1 MTEAS
6 LSHPFMSVL
15 IRSFNRLPYV
25 SKILEV
31 CLNQTYDKYE
41 IVVLEQSADDH
52 WDKHRKIIEKYNGK
66 INVIRSHPLG
76 PSGARNVGVSHCKG
90 EVVLFVDD
98 DDIPVGDNWIAEH
111 AKNYIDPLCIGV
123 SGRHIHQLNEVSR
136 YNDIKGGVD
145 HAYRRC
151 LTISFMVRGRVFTGI
166 NTVKKPVEW
175 LHGNNCS
182 LRKLYILK
190 LGGWYPYIQ
199 GAGEEH
205 SLFFKFQKVK
215 NPGEY
220 LMFDPQPIVLRR
232 FDMPG
237 GVGRRMISLHTLLV
251 HSMQYYHWVIGAH
264 FPVRFYGLYP
274 IFMLYGFH
282 QQALFFYKISNFED
296 VFWKRWFGTHYGRKV
311 YILSEFLKFPFLV
324 LQFIF
329 IRKPKWTG
337 QIQSFKE

>member
-90 EVVLFVDD
+90 DVVLFVDD

-136 YNDIKGGVD
+136 YNNIKGGVD
-145 HAYRRC
+145 HAYERC
-151 LTISFMVRGRVFTGI
+151 LTISFMGRGRVFTGI
-166 NTVKKPVEW
+166 NNVKKPVEW

-182 LRKLYILK
+182 IRKSCILN

-199 GAGEEH
+199 GLGEEH
-205 SLFFKFQKVK
+205 SLYFKFQKK
-215 NPGEY
+215 KKLGEY
-220 LMFDPQPIVLRR
+220 LMFDPQPIVLRK

-237 GVGRRMISLHTLLV
+237 GVGVRIIPLHNLLV
-251 HSMQYYHWVIGAH
+251 HRMQYYHWVIGDY
-264 FPVRFYGLYP
+264 FPLRFYGLYF

-282 QQALFFYKISNFED
+282 QSAQMFIKNSSFED
-296 VFWKRWFGTHYGRKV
+296 VFWQRWFGDRFSKYF
-311 YILSEFLKFPFLV
+311 YIVRELVLFPFMVLKFLIKP
-324 LQFIF
+324 
-329 IRKPKWTG
+329 KPKWNE
-337 QIQSFKE
+337 IIN

>member
-6 LSHPFMSVL
+6 LSRPFISVL
-15 IRSFNRLPYV
+15 IRAYNRLPYV

-76 PSGARNVGVSHCKG
+76 PSGARNVGVAHCKG
-90 EVVLFVDD
+90 NVVLFVDD

-123 SGRHIHQLNEVSR
+123 SGRHIHQLNEGSR
-136 YNDIKGGVD
+136 YNNIKGGVD
-145 HAYRRC
+145 HAYERC
-151 LTISFMVRGRVFTGI
+151 LTISFMGRGRVFTGI
-166 NTVKKPVEW
+166 NTIKKPVEW

-182 LRKLYILK
+182 IRKSCILN

-199 GAGEEH
+199 GLGEEH
-205 SLFFKFQKVK
+205 SLYFKFQKK
-215 NPGEY
+215 KKLGEY
-220 LMFDPQPIVLRR
+220 LMFDPQPIVLRK

-237 GVGRRMISLHTLLV
+237 GVGVRIIPLHNLLV
-251 HSMQYYHWVIGAH
+251 HRMQYYHWVIGDY
-264 FPVRFYGLYP
+264 FPLRFYGL
-274 IFMLYGFH
+274 
-282 QQALFFYKISNFED
+282 
-296 VFWKRWFGTHYGRKV
+296 
-311 YILSEFLKFPFLV
+311 
-324 LQFIF
+324 
-329 IRKPKWTG
+329 
-337 QIQSFKE
+337 

>member
-1 MTEAS
+1 
-6 LSHPFMSVL
+6 MSVL
-15 IRSFNRLPYV
+15 IRSYNRLPYV

-31 CLNQTYDKYE
+31 CMNQTYDKYE
-41 IVVLEQSADDH
+41 IVVLEQSTKGH
-52 WDKHRKIIEKYNGK
+52 WKKHRETIEKYNGN

-90 EVVLFVDD
+90 DVVLFVDD
-98 DDIPVGDNWIAEH
+98 DDIPVGDNWIAGH

-145 HAYRRC
+145 HAYKRC
-151 LTISFMVRGRVFTGI
+151 LTISFMGRGRVFTGI

-182 LRKLYILK
+182 IRKSCILK

-199 GAGEEH
+199 GLGEEH
-205 SLFFKFQKVK
+205 SLYFKFQKK
-215 NPGEY
+215 KKLGEY
-220 LMFDPQPIVLRR
+220 LMFDPRPIVLRK

-237 GVGRRMISLHTLLV
+237 GVGVRIIPLHNLLV
-251 HSMQYYHWVIGAH
+251 HRMQYYHWVIGDY
-264 FPVRFYGLYP
+264 FPLRFYGLYF

-282 QQALFFYKISNFED
+282 QSAQMFIKNSSFED
-296 VFWKRWFGTHYGRKV
+296 VFWQRWFGDRFSKYF
-311 YILSEFLKFPFLV
+311 YIVRELVLFPFMVLKFLIKP
-324 LQFIF
+324 
-329 IRKPKWTG
+329 KPKWNE
-337 QIQSFKE
+337 IIN

>member
-1 MTEAS
+1 MAEPT
-6 LSHPFMSVL
+6 LIHPFMSVL
-15 IRSFNRLPYV
+15 IRSYNRLPYV

-31 CLNQTYDKYE
+31 CMNQTYDKYE
-41 IVVLEQSADDH
+41 IVVLEQSSNNH
-52 WDKHRKIIEKYNGK
+52 WEKHKEIIEKNNGK

-90 EVVLFVDD
+90 DVVLFVDD

-136 YNDIKGGVD
+136 YNNIKGGSD
-145 HAYRRC
+145 HAYERC
-151 LTISFMVRGRVFTGI
+151 LTISFMGRGRVFTGI

-182 LRKLYILK
+182 IRKSCIIN

-199 GAGEEH
+199 GLGEEH
-205 SLFFKFQKVK
+205 SLYLKFQKK
-215 NPGEY
+215 KKLGEY
-220 LMFDPQPIVLRR
+220 LMFDPQPTVLRK

-237 GVGRRMISLHTLLV
+237 GVGVRIIPLHNLLV
-251 HSMQYYHWVIGAH
+251 HRMQYYHWVIGDY
-264 FPVRFYGLYP
+264 FPLRFYGMYF

-282 QQALFFYKISNFED
+282 QSAQMFIKNSSFED
-296 VFWKRWFGTHYGRKV
+296 VFLQRWFGDKFSKYF
-311 YILSEFLKFPFLV
+311 YIVRELVLFPFMVLKFLIKP
-324 LQFIF
+324 
-329 IRKPKWTG
+329 KPKWNE
-337 QIQSFKE
+337 IIN

>member
-1 MTEAS
+1 MTEPS

-15 IRSFNRLPYV
+15 IRSYNRLPYV

-31 CLNQTYDKYE
+31 CMNQTYDKYE
-41 IVVLEQSADDH
+41 IVVLEQSTNGH
-52 WDKHRKIIEKYNGK
+52 WDKHREIIEKYNGK

-76 PSGARNVGVSHCKG
+76 PSGARNVGVAHCKG
-90 EVVLFVDD
+90 NVVLFVDD

-145 HAYRRC
+145 HAYKRC
-151 LTISFMVRGRVFTGI
+151 LTISFMGRGRVFTGI

-182 LRKLYILK
+182 IRKSCILK

-199 GAGEEH
+199 GLGEEH
-205 SLFFKFQKVK
+205 SLYFKFQKEK
-215 NPGEY
+215 KPGEY
-220 LMFDPQPIVLRR
+220 LMFDPQPIVLRK

-237 GVGRRMISLHTLLV
+237 GVGVRIIPLHNLLV
-251 HSMQYYHWVIGAH
+251 HRMQYYHWVIGDH
-264 FPVRFYGLYP
+264 FPLRFYGLYLV
-274 IFMLYGFH
+274 FMLYGFH
-282 QQALFFYKISNFED
+282 QSAQMFIKNSSFED
-296 VFWKRWFGTHYGRKV
+296 VFWQRWFGDKFSKYF
-311 YILSEFLKFPFLV
+311 YIVQELVLFPFMVLKFL
-324 LQFIF
+324 I
-329 IRKPKWTG
+329 KPKP
-337 QIQSFKE
+337 K

>member
-1 MTEAS
+1 MAEPT
-6 LSHPFMSVL
+6 LIHPFMSVL
-15 IRSFNRLPYV
+15 IRSYNRLPYV

-31 CLNQTYDKYE
+31 CMNQTYDKYE
-41 IVVLEQSADDH
+41 IVVLEQSSNNH
-52 WDKHRKIIEKYNGK
+52 WEKHKEIIEKNNGK

-90 EVVLFVDD
+90 DVVLFVDD

-136 YNDIKGGVD
+136 YNNIKGGSD
-145 HAYRRC
+145 HAYERC
-151 LTISFMVRGRVFTGI
+151 LTISFMGRGRVFTGI

-182 LRKLYILK
+182 IRKSCIIN

-199 GAGEEH
+199 GLGEEH
-205 SLFFKFQKVK
+205 SLYLKFQKK
-215 NPGEY
+215 KKLGEY
-220 LMFDPQPIVLRR
+220 LMFDPQPTVLRK

-237 GVGRRMISLHTLLV
+237 GVGVRIIPLHNLLV
-251 HSMQYYHWVIGAH
+251 HRMQYYHWVIGDY
-264 FPVRFYGLYP
+264 FPLRFYGLYF

-282 QQALFFYKISNFED
+282 QSAQMFIKNSSFED
-296 VFWKRWFGTHYGRKV
+296 VFLQRWFGDKFSKYS
-311 YILSEFLKFPFLV
+311 YIVRELVLFPFMVLKFLIKP
-324 LQFIF
+324 
-329 IRKPKWTG
+329 KPKWDE
-337 QIQSFKE
+337 IIN

>member
-6 LSHPFMSVL
+6 LSRPFISVL
-15 IRSFNRLPYV
+15 IRSYNRLPYV

-52 WDKHRKIIEKYNGK
+52 WDKHREIIEKYNGK

-76 PSGARNVGVSHCKG
+76 PSGARNVGVAHCKG

-98 DDIPVGDNWIAEH
+98 DDIPVGDDWVAEH

-136 YNDIKGGVD
+136 YNNIKGGVD
-145 HAYRRC
+145 HAYERC
-151 LTISFMVRGRVFTGI
+151 LTVSFMGRGRVFTGI

-182 LRKLYILK
+182 IRKSCILN

-199 GAGEEH
+199 GLGEEH
-205 SLFFKFQKVK
+205 SIYFKFQKEK
-215 NPGEY
+215 KPGEY
-220 LMFDPQPIVLRR
+220 LMFDPQPIVLRK

-237 GVGRRMISLHTLLV
+237 GVGVRIIPLHNLLV
-251 HSMQYYHWVIGAH
+251 HRMQYYHWVIGDY
-264 FPVRFYGLYP
+264 FPLRFYGLYF

-282 QQALFFYKISNFED
+282 QSAQMFIKNSSFED
-296 VFWKRWFGTHYGRKV
+296 VSWQRWFGDRFSKYF
-311 YILSEFLKFPFLV
+311 YIVRELVLFPFMVLKFLIKP
-324 LQFIF
+324 
-329 IRKPKWTG
+329 KPKWTE
-337 QIQSFKE
+337 IIN

>member
-1 MTEAS
+1 MTEPS

-15 IRSFNRLPYV
+15 IRSYNRLPYV

-31 CLNQTYDKYE
+31 CMNQTYDKYE
-41 IVVLEQSADDH
+41 IVVLEQSTNGH
-52 WDKHRKIIEKYNGK
+52 WDKHREIIEKYNGK

-76 PSGARNVGVSHCKG
+76 PSGARNVGVAHCKG
-90 EVVLFVDD
+90 DVVLFVDD

-145 HAYRRC
+145 HAYKRC
-151 LTISFMVRGRVFTGI
+151 LTISFMGRGRVFTGI

-182 LRKLYILK
+182 IRKSCILK

-199 GAGEEH
+199 GLGEEH
-205 SLFFKFQKVK
+205 SLYFKFQKEK
-215 NPGEY
+215 KPGEY
-220 LMFDPQPIVLRR
+220 LMFDPQPIVLRK

-237 GVGRRMISLHTLLV
+237 GVGVRIIPLHNLLV
-251 HSMQYYHWVIGAH
+251 HRMQYYHWVIGDH
-264 FPVRFYGLYP
+264 FPLRFYGLYLV
-274 IFMLYGFH
+274 FMLYGFH
-282 QQALFFYKISNFED
+282 QSAQMFIKNSSFED
-296 VFWKRWFGTHYGRKV
+296 VFWQRWFGDKFSKYF
-311 YILSEFLKFPFLV
+311 YIVQELVLFPFMVLKFL
-324 LQFIF
+324 I
-329 IRKPKWTG
+329 KPKP
-337 QIQSFKE
+337 K

>member
-6 LSHPFMSVL
+6 LSRPFISVL
-15 IRSFNRLPYV
+15 IRSYNRLPYV

-52 WDKHRKIIEKYNGK
+52 WDKHREIIEKYNGK

-76 PSGARNVGVSHCKG
+76 PSGARNVGVAHCKG

-98 DDIPVGDNWIAEH
+98 DDIPVGDDWVAEH

-136 YNDIKGGVD
+136 YNNIKGGVD
-145 HAYRRC
+145 HAYERC
-151 LTISFMVRGRVFTGI
+151 LTVSFMGRGRVFTGI

-182 LRKLYILK
+182 IRKSCILN

-199 GAGEEH
+199 GLGEEH
-205 SLFFKFQKVK
+205 SIYFKFQKEK
-215 NPGEY
+215 KPGEY
-220 LMFDPQPIVLRR
+220 LMFDPQPIVLRK

-237 GVGRRMISLHTLLV
+237 GVGVRIIPLHNLLV
-251 HSMQYYHWVIGAH
+251 HRMQYYHWVIGDY
-264 FPVRFYGLYP
+264 FPLRFYGLYF

-282 QQALFFYKISNFED
+282 QSAQMFIKNSSFED
-296 VFWKRWFGTHYGRKV
+296 LFWQHWFGDRFSKYF
-311 YILSEFLKFPFLV
+311 YIVRELVLFPFMVLKFLIKP
-324 LQFIF
+324 
-329 IRKPKWTG
+329 KPKWTE
-337 QIQSFKE
+337 IIN

>member
-1 MTEAS
+1 
-6 LSHPFMSVL
+6 MSVL
-15 IRSFNRLPYV
+15 IRSYNRLPYV

-31 CLNQTYDKYE
+31 CMNQTYDKYE
-41 IVVLEQSADDH
+41 IVVLEQSTKGH
-52 WDKHRKIIEKYNGK
+52 WKKHRETIEKYNGN

-90 EVVLFVDD
+90 DVVLFVDD

-136 YNDIKGGVD
+136 YNNIKGGVD
-145 HAYRRC
+145 HAYERC
-151 LTISFMVRGRVFTGI
+151 LTVSFMGRGRVFTGI

-182 LRKLYILK
+182 IRKSCILN

-199 GAGEEH
+199 GLGEEH
-205 SLFFKFQKVK
+205 SIYFKFQKEK
-215 NPGEY
+215 KPGEY
-220 LMFDPQPIVLRR
+220 LMFDPQPIVLRK

-237 GVGRRMISLHTLLV
+237 GVGVRIIPLHNLLV
-251 HSMQYYHWVIGAH
+251 HRMQYYHWVIGDY
-264 FPVRFYGLYP
+264 FPLRFYGLYF

-282 QQALFFYKISNFED
+282 QSAQMFIKNSSFED
-296 VFWKRWFGTHYGRKV
+296 VFWQRWFGDKFSKYF
-311 YILSEFLKFPFLV
+311 YIVRELVLFPFMVLKFLIKP
-324 LQFIF
+324 
-329 IRKPKWTG
+329 KPKWNE
-337 QIQSFKE
+337 IIN